1 MPTPHIRIL
10 KTALD
15 TLGSKARLALAL
27 DITAKELDAHLA
39 GKPLPTPKF
48 IEAWTSLLTA
58 KPHFEAWVRQI

>member
-27 DITAKELDAHLA
+27 DITVEELDAHLA

-48 IEAWTSLLTA
+48 IEALDIVAHGKTSL
-58 KPHFEAWVRQI
+58 